1 MESLS
6 QRQIFGVPRFCFRE
20 ANACALIEG
29 QVHTANLFLEKPFFG
44 DFQAAW
50 GWRVEGTE
58 QRLFPGA
65 PPAGVGW
72 GELAGTSH
80 KRKARQG
87 PSPLIQIL
95 PPLFQVS
102 RAYFHMY
109 RATICFL
116 LPVKLSPKVFLE
128 IYNLKKT
135 EDEAGNLTAAAS
147 EHPPPLLLLKNV
159 N

>member
-1 MESLS
+1 M
-6 QRQIFGVPRFCFRE
+6 
-20 ANACALIEG
+20 
-29 QVHTANLFLEKPFFG
+29 HTANLFLEKPLLG
-44 DFQAAW
+44 DSQAAW

-65 PPAGVGW
+65 PQAGVGW

-135 EDEAGNLTAAAS
+135 EDEAGNLTAATS
-147 EHPPPLLLLKNV
+147 EHPPPLHLKNV

>member
-1 MESLS
+1 MKMRQR

-29 QVHTANLFLEKPFFG
+29 QVHTAKLFLEKPPLG

-50 GWRVEGTE
+50 GCRAEGTKR
-58 QRLFPGA
+58 RLFPVA

-80 KRKARQG
+80 KGNARQG

-109 RATICFL
+109 RETICFL

-128 IYNLKKT
+128 ICNLKKT
-135 EDEAGNLTAAAS
+135 EYEAGNPTAATS
-147 EHPPPLLLLKNV
+147 EHSHPPPLKNA